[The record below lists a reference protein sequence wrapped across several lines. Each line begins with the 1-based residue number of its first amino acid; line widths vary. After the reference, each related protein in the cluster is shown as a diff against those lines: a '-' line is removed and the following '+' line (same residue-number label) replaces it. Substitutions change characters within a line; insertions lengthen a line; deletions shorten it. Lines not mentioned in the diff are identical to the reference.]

1 MSTYFYV
8 IRHGESEGNVNGDI
22 IGTNPPLTKKGIDQA
37 ELLADLL
44 NSIDIT
50 EIHTSNL
57 ARASHTAKIIAKK
70 KGIPAIKTPHLR
82 ERHFGALEGL
92 TGKEMMEMHGERYNL
107 FTSLSGK
114 EQLLFKIVDNMESLH
129 ETLARVLKYLT
140 SVAGAVTKK
149 NVLVV
154 THANV
159 MLSLL
164 VHLKFASFNQ
174 LPYGSIKNTGYIKIK
189 HSNNK
194 LSLVD
199 VYGITKK
206 VSY

>member
-1 MSTYFYV
+1 MNTFYV
-8 IRHGESEGNVNGDI
+8 VRHGESEGNIRGDI
-22 IGTNPPLTKKGIDQA
+22 IGTDPILTKKGIDQA

-57 ARASHTAKIIAKK
+57 VRASHTAKIIAKK
-70 KGIPAIKTPHLR
+70 KGIRAIQTPHLR

-92 TGKEMMEMHGERYNL
+92 TGKEMMEMHRARYNL
-107 FTSLSGK
+107 FTSLSSK
-114 EQLLFKIVDNMESLH
+114 DQLLFKVVDNMESLH
-129 ETLARVLKYLT
+129 ETLQRVLKYLE
-140 SVAGAVTKK
+140 SVANNITKK

-174 LPYGSIKNTGYIKIK
+174 LPYGSITNTGYMKIK
-189 HSNNK
+189 YNNNK
-194 LSLVD
+194 LTLVD

-206 VSY
+206 ISY